1 MSDSFDF
8 TRHNRNPRTVTILIC
23 IYAALIGA
31 VILID
36 AAWWLMAV
44 LGLFTLPAL
53 WDLYADTSAGLSI
66 TEHKLEWF
74 TGKRSADLDLDKI
87 DHMRFDTR
95 MDMSVRV
102 TAVLHS
108 GEKVRLPYEALPPH
122 RRLETEFQNRDL
134 RVIRHHFA
142 LF

>member
-1 MSDSFDF
+1 MNDPFHF

-31 VILID
+31 VIMID

-44 LGLFTLPAL
+44 LGLFTLPAV
-53 WDLYADTSAGLSI
+53 WDLYADTSAGLSL
-66 TEHKLEWF
+66 TQDTLEWH
-74 TGKRSADLDLDKI
+74 TGKRSAALDLGTI

-95 MDMSVRV
+95 MDLSVRV

-108 GEKVRLPYEALPPH
+108 GEKVRLPYEALPPQ

-134 RVIRHHFA
+134 RVIRHHFT